1 MSSTEIIE
9 QLKTGKPII
18 VLVGKPWASSNAH
31 YMCLLDYKSSGSKN
45 MVYVSNP
52 GKNASHYNGWYDVD
66 EISPYTL
73 PSAGSIFIT
82 Q

>member
-1 MSSTEIIE
+1 
-9 QLKTGKPII
+9 
-18 VLVGKPWASSNAH
+18 
-31 YMCLLDYKSSGSKN
+31 MCLLDYKSSGSKN